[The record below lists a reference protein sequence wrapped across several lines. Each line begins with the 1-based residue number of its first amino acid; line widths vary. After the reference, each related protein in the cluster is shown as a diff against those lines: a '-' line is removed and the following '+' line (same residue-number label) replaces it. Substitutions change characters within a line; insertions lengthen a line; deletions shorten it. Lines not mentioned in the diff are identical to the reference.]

1 MTGRSDVTPRRERWA
16 QFRFSVVGPLLASP
30 PKKGELRAETGRLAA
45 KTWVHPITGEPTRFG
60 RSTIQR
66 WYYQAKRARRDPV
79 TALARAVRTDSGATR
94 IMKQPLKELAI
105 AQHREHPGWSYT
117 LRYKNLQVLAKAKPA
132 LGPLPSY
139 RSFLRFMRAN
149 GLIKRKRKGRA
160 GSPGARRAEH
170 RFEHREVRSYE
181 SEYVNA
187 LWHYDF
193 HHSSVRVGLATGQW
207 AYPVLCGIL
216 DDHSRLCCH
225 AQWYLAETA
234 ENLIHTLTQAYLKR
248 GLPRAD
254 LSDNGAA
261 MTAHETTEGLTRLG
275 IVHDTTLP
283 YTPNQNGKQESFW
296 STLEGSLVAM
306 LEVATGLTVAKLNEA
321 TQAWIEMGYNRTVHS
336 SIGCTPLERFLNDLD
351 VSRPSPPL
359 EELRVAFTRS
369 EVRKQRRTD
378 GTIALKSVRFEVPSR
393 YGHVKDIH
401 VRYASWDLTHAY
413 VCDPTTGAVLA
424 TVRPQDKRRNAE
436 GARAVRETH
445 LGAAHE
451 STPDDHEPKGIAPLL
466 KELMSDYAATGLPA
480 AYLPK
485 DDLDYDQ
492 TEGTA

>member
-1 MTGRSDVTPRRERWA
+1 MTGRRDVTPRRERWA
-16 QFRFSVVGPLLASP
+16 QFRFSVVGPLLAAP
-30 PKKGELRAETGRLAA
+30 PEKGELRAEIERLAA

-60 RSTIQR
+60 RSTIQK
-66 WYYQAKRARRDPV
+66 WYYQAKRAQRDPV
-79 TALARAVRTDSGATR
+79 TALARKVRTDSGATR
-94 IMKQPLKELAI
+94 GMKPELRKIIVAHHK
-105 AQHREHPGWSYT
+105 QHPGWSYK
-117 LRYKNLQVLAKAKPA
+117 LRHENLDVIVKAKPE

-139 RSFLRFMRAN
+139 RTLLRFMKAT
-149 GLIKRKRKGRA
+149 GLVKRKRKGRA

-193 HHSSVRVGLATGQW
+193 HHSSVRVLLGTGQW

-234 ENLIHTLTQAYLKR
+234 ENLIHALVQGYLKR

-261 MTAHETTEGLTRLG
+261 MTAHETTEGLTRVG
-275 IVHDTTLP
+275 ILHETTLP
-283 YTPNQNGKQESFW
+283 YSPNQNGKQESFW
-296 STLEGSLVAM
+296 SGLEGRLVAM
-306 LEVATGLTVAKLNEA
+306 LEGATDLTLAKLNEA

-336 SIGCTPLERFLNDLD
+336 SIGCTPLERFINDSD
-351 VSRPSPPL
+351 VSRPSPRL
-359 EELRVAFTRS
+359 EELHVAFTQADTRT
-369 EVRKQRRTD
+369 QRRSD
-378 GTIALKSVRFEVPSR
+378 GTISLEGVRFEVPGR
-393 YGHVKDIH
+393 YGHVETIH
-401 VRYASWDLTHAY
+401 VRYASWDLSRAY
-413 VCDPTTGAVLA
+413 MCDPTTGAVLA
-424 TVRPQDKRRNAE
+424 TIRPQDKRRNAE
-436 GARAVRETH
+436 GARAVRDTPS
-445 LGAAHE
+445 GAPHE
-451 STPDDHEPKGIAPLL
+451 STPDDHEPKEIAPLL
-466 KELMSDYAATGLPA
+466 QKLMAEYAATGLPA

-485 DDLDYDQ
+485 DDPEDDQ